1 VVNDAHFE
9 KFLEFFEAFVLLES
23 AVEDGGLVELDSA
36 PLIAPHELV
45 EPQGAEEGLVLGP
58 VSQELTGHF
67 GLVNHGSQFEL
78 ELKVNLGRTYVSSIT
93 VHRSTLDVLVFLADL
108 LKDVPLEISVL
119 ESLPGVLDGNVVV
132 FAVISVDFFLKDEF
146 IQFIL
151 LLCKQSRSMSK
162 A

>member
-1 VVNDAHFE
+1 M
-9 KFLEFFEAFVLLES
+9 
-23 AVEDGGLVELDSA
+23 
-36 PLIAPHELV
+36 
-45 EPQGAEEGLVLGP
+45 
-58 VSQELTGHF
+58 
-67 GLVNHGSQFEL
+67 
-78 ELKVNLGRTYVSSIT
+78 SSIA

-108 LKDVPLEISVL
+108 LEDIPLEITVL
-119 ESLPGVLDGNVVV
+119 QSLPGVLDGNVVV